1 MCRMTAQTIFI
12 ASAIKQNNNQA
23 TVTIRKHSMHNLLVT
38 TILSFVL
45 SVSAQ
50 AETTPVKLPG
60 NIAVHIG
67 KTHYEHPV
75 RLLHPYLDVW
85 HMKGPLAEKAALK
98 ALKKR
103 FAHVGDCSAPAN
115 VVLLLEPHMFYNA
128 QLRVFHGEIIARA
141 YIKGV
146 EEPTYENALTVI
158 KKQAPQNGDL
168 GVKPDFY
175 MEKAYAKAM
184 DKVIKKLETDKAF
197 LATLDKVMID
207 NPRSI
212 CDTLDKLPAAK
223 FYY

>member
-1 MCRMTAQTIFI
+1 MQ
-12 ASAIKQNNNQA
+12 K
-23 TVTIRKHSMHNLLVT
+23 LLVT
-38 TILSFVL
+38 AFLSLIFCIT
-45 SVSAQ
+45 AQ
-50 AETTPVKLPG
+50 AETTSVKLPG
-60 NIAVHIG
+60 NIAMHIG

-103 FAHVGDCSAPAN
+103 FANVGDCSTPAN

-141 YIKGV
+141 YTKGA
-146 EEPTYENALTVI
+146 EEPTYENALTII
-158 KKQAPQNGDL
+158 KKQAQQTGDL

-184 DKVIKKLETDKAF
+184 DKIIKKLETDKVF
-197 LATLDKVMID
+197 LATLDKTKMD
-207 NPRSI
+207 DPKSI
-212 CDTLDKLPAAK
+212 CDTLDYLPAAK

>member
-1 MCRMTAQTIFI
+1 MHKLL
-12 ASAIKQNNNQA
+12 AI
-23 TVTIRKHSMHNLLVT
+23 
-38 TILSFVL
+38 TILSLILCSTVKG
-45 SVSAQ
+45 
-50 AETTPVKLPG
+50 ETKPVKLPG
-60 NIAVHIG
+60 SIAMHIG

-103 FAHVGDCSAPAN
+103 FANVSDCSEPAN
-115 VVLLLEPHMFYNA
+115 VVLLLEPHMFYNP

-141 YIKGV
+141 YVKGT
-146 EEPTYENALTVI
+146 EQPTYENSLTVI
-158 KKQAPQNGDL
+158 KKQVQQNGDL
-168 GVKPDFY
+168 GVKPDSY

-197 LATLDKVMID
+197 LDTLDKTKMQD
-207 NPRSI
+207 PKSI
-212 CDTLDKLPAAK
+212 CDTLDSLPAAK

>member
-1 MCRMTAQTIFI
+1 MHKLIFAILFSLLFCMTAHAEI
-12 ASAIKQNNNQA
+12 APNK
-23 TVTIRKHSMHNLLVT
+23 LL
-38 TILSFVL
+38 
-45 SVSAQ
+45 
-50 AETTPVKLPG
+50 G
-60 NIAVHIG
+60 NIAMHIG

-103 FAHVGDCSAPAN
+103 FANVGDCSAAAN
-115 VVLLLEPHMFYNA
+115 IVLLLEPHMFYNA

-141 YIKGV
+141 YVKGS
-146 EEPTYENALTVI
+146 EEPTYENSLTVI
-158 KKQAPQNGDL
+158 KKQARQNGDL

-175 MEKAYAKAM
+175 MERAYAKAM

-197 LATLDKVMID
+197 LATLDKANMD
-207 NPRSI
+207 NPKSI
-212 CDTLDKLPAAK
+212 CDALDILPAAK

>member
-1 MCRMTAQTIFI
+1 MQKLFATI
-12 ASAIKQNNNQA
+12 
-23 TVTIRKHSMHNLLVT
+23 
-38 TILSFVL
+38 ILSLIFCAT
-45 SVSAQ
+45 AQ
-50 AETTPVKLPG
+50 AEIKPVKLPG
-60 NIAVHIG
+60 NIAMHIG
-67 KTHYEHPV
+67 KTQYEHPV

-103 FAHVGDCSAPAN
+103 FANVGDCSAPAN

-141 YIKGV
+141 YVKGS
-146 EEPTYENALTVI
+146 ETPTYENALTVI
-158 KKQAPQNGDL
+158 KKQAQVNGDL

-175 MEKAYAKAM
+175 MEKAYTKAM

-197 LATLDKVMID
+197 LATLDDANIS
-207 NPRSI
+207 NLNSI

>member
-1 MCRMTAQTIFI
+1 M
-12 ASAIKQNNNQA
+12 K
-23 TVTIRKHSMHNLLVT
+23 KLLVAT
-38 TILSFVL
+38 MLSLIFCIT
-45 SVSAQ
+45 AQ

-60 NIAVHIG
+60 NIAMHIG

-103 FAHVGDCSAPAN
+103 FANVGDCSMPAN

-141 YIKGV
+141 YTKGA

-158 KKQAPQNGDL
+158 KKQSSQNGDIS
-168 GVKPDFY
+168 VKPDFY
-175 MEKAYAKAM
+175 MGKAYAKAM
-184 DKVIKKLETDKAF
+184 DKIIKKLETDKAF
-197 LATLDKVMID
+197 LATLDKAKMD
-207 NPRSI
+207 DPKSI
-212 CDTLDKLPAAK
+212 CDTLDHLPAAK

>member
-1 MCRMTAQTIFI
+1 MQKLFFTTIFSLIFCISAHAETAQ
-12 ASAIKQNNNQA
+12 SKLQA
-23 TVTIRKHSMHNLLVT
+23 
-38 TILSFVL
+38 
-45 SVSAQ
+45 
-50 AETTPVKLPG
+50 KLPG
-60 NIAVHIG
+60 IIALHIG

-103 FAHVGDCSAPAN
+103 FANVGDCSAPTN

-141 YIKGV
+141 YTKNS
-146 EEPTYENALTVI
+146 EAPTYENALTVI
-158 KKQAPQNGDL
+158 KKQSSQNGDL

-197 LATLDKVMID
+197 LATLDDANIT
-207 NPRSI
+207 NPKSI

>member
-1 MCRMTAQTIFI
+1 MQKLL
-12 ASAIKQNNNQA
+12 AI
-23 TVTIRKHSMHNLLVT
+23 
-38 TILSFVL
+38 TILSLIF
-45 SVSAQ
+45 SASAQ
-50 AETTPVKLPG
+50 AETKPVMLPG
-60 NIAVHIG
+60 SIALHIG

-85 HMKGPLAEKAALK
+85 HMKGPLAEKAALN

-103 FAHVGDCSAPAN
+103 FANVVDCSAPAN

-141 YIKGV
+141 YVKGT
-146 EEPTYENALTVI
+146 EQPTYENSLIVI
-158 KKQAPQNGDL
+158 KKQAQQNGDL
-168 GVKPDFY
+168 GVTPNFY

-184 DKVIKKLETDKAF
+184 DKIIKKLETDKTF
-197 LATLDKVMID
+197 LATLDKAKMD
-207 NPRSI
+207 DPKNI